1 MDRWNRV
8 SRSIRQALT
17 VVGAVL
23 LLAISFGITTEIVIR
38 KLFNTT
44 LGGADEL
51 AGYAFAIFTS
61 FACVVAAL
69 DKANIRIDVLRA
81 ALPRPARIG
90 LDLVAQLALIGF
102 IAILNYRALL
112 LVMNSWEK
120 GSRATTP
127 LATPLVWPQAIWL
140 AGFSC
145 MLVVLIVIFALSC
158 RALVRRDFAAFH
170 QLASPLRETDA
181 LDPRLRQVPA
191 TARSAQEP

>member
-1 MDRWNRV
+1 MDRWNKV
-8 SRSIRQALT
+8 SRGIRQALT
-17 VVGAVL
+17 LLGAALIL
-23 LLAISFGITTEIVIR
+23 LISFGITAEIVIR

-44 LGGADEL
+44 LGGADEF

-69 DKANIRIDVLRA
+69 DKANIRIDVLRST
-81 ALPRPARIG
+81 LPPRARIA

-120 GSRATTP
+120 GSRAITP

-140 AGFSC
+140 AGFTC
-145 MLVVLIVIFALSC
+145 MLVVLIAIFALSC

-170 QLASPLRETDA
+170 ELAAPLRETDE

-191 TARSAQEP
+191 TARPVQEP